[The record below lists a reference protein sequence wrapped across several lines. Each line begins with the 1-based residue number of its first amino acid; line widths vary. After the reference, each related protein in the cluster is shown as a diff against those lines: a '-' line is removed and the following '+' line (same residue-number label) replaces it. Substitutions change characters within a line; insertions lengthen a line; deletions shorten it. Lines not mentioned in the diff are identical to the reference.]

1 MIDRR
6 NPRAEEAASIGRP
19 AGPFRLAPIPGLV
32 LDGPFTET
40 KELAYAAPAPC
51 CGAQAGSVD
60 LRCAAPVGSARRG
73 AS

>member
-1 MIDRR
+1 MMDRR
-6 NPRAEEAASIGRP
+6 NRRAEEAAAIGPP

-40 KELAYAAPAPC
+40 KELAYAPAPRC
-51 CGAQAGSVD
+51 AAGAGPLD
-60 LRCAAPVGSARRG
+60 LRCAAPVGTARRG